1 MNKYAQIP
9 DKIFD
14 LHGYTIREAEPVLS
28 ELCKQNKIHA
38 RIIVGKGKHSVNGP
52 VLREFVKDFL
62 QRKNVRF
69 TQSKIQD
76 GGEGS
81 LEAFL

>member
-1 MNKYAQIP
+1 MNKYLRTPERI
-9 DKIFD
+9 ID
-14 LHGYTIREAEPVLS
+14 LHRHTVREAEAVLS
-28 ELCKQNKIHA
+28 ELCRENDIHV
-38 RIIVGKGKHSVNGP
+38 RIITGKGVHSSNGP

-69 TQSKIQD
+69 TQSKLQD
-76 GGEGS
+76 GGEGA

>member
-1 MNKYAQIP
+1 MNKYIQTP
-9 DKIFD
+9 DKIID
-14 LHGYTIREAEPVLS
+14 LHRYTVREAEAVLV

-38 RIIVGKGKHSVNGP
+38 RIIVGRGTHSANGP

-69 TQSKIQD
+69 TQSKLQD

>member
-1 MNKYAQIP
+1 MNKYVRTP
-9 DKIFD
+9 DKTID
-14 LHGYTIREAEPVLS
+14 LHRHTIREAEVILG
-28 ELCKQNKIHA
+28 ELCKENNIHV
-38 RIIVGKGKHSVNGP
+38 RIITGKGIHSSNGP

-69 TQSKIQD
+69 AQSKIQD

-81 LEAFL
+81 IEAFL